1 MMKQKP
7 AKQKRN
13 FSSFSIDDAFREVA
27 VEIVLEWQIKFE
39 PIAPSDFF
47 VEKMRRMQRFDTK
60 RSEDAKKLIIDA
72 FFEEA
77 LQPFPL
83 LRMWKSVSLS
93 SDTLTGVVDYFVTR
107 DVDILTAPYLCV
119 VEAKKDDFEQ
129 GLAQCLVEMKAAQ
142 WLNEQIDMH
151 IDVFGIVSNGGVW
164 QFYKMT
170 AQNQVFGTK
179 EYAAIDEKTVLGM
192 LDAILSE
199 CAGYVEADE
208 IEK

>member
-1 MMKQKP
+1 MKQKP

-47 VEKMRRMQRFDTK
+47 VEKMRRLRRFDTK
-60 RSEDAKKLIIDA
+60 RSEDAKKLLIDA

-77 LQPFPL
+77 VQPFEQL
-83 LRMWKSVSLS
+83 KMWKSVALN
-93 SDTLTGVVDYFVTR
+93 SDELTGIVDYLLTR
-107 DVDILTAPYLCV
+107 NVDILAPPYLCV

-129 GLAQCLVEMKAAQ
+129 GLAQCLVEMKAAR
-142 WLNEQIDMH
+142 WRNEQVERRF
-151 IDVFGIVSNGGVW
+151 DVFGVVSNGRTW

-170 AQNQVFGTK
+170 AQNQVFGT
-179 EYAAIDEKTVLGM
+179 EEHAASDEKTVLGI